1 MKAGRGGAA
10 RYVSGKM
17 PVNARNSA
25 RTEVPISKPAIP
37 GKGTSS
43 STGFSD
49 GNGPQTEEEKI
60 AAMFKA
66 GADQWAQQQQEMAK

>member
-1 MKAGRGGAA
+1 
-10 RYVSGKM
+10 M

-25 RTEVPISKPAIP
+25 RTEVSISKPAIQ

-43 STGFSD
+43 SMRLSD
-49 GNGPQTEEEKI
+49 MNGAQTEEERI